1 MAENKKKKAI
11 IGKARTKKNAN
22 LFKRYIWLVDLI
34 YRSGKITFNEIN
46 SRWESNPMSE
56 GKSLALKTFH
66 NHREAIRELFEID
79 IECQKSFNE
88 YYILNADD
96 IKNGGIRTWLL
107 NTFAVN
113 NLINESHQMKQ
124 RIQFENIP
132 SGQQFLTP
140 IIEAIRDELTMTMSY
155 RSYHTNEAVEFE
167 IKPYFVKV
175 FKQRWYLIAMSD
187 KLRIYGL
194 DRVLSIQPTKN
205 KFKFP
210 VDFDPEAYF
219 ADCYGIIKG
228 VDAAAQIIRLRVAS
242 YQANYVR
249 ALPLHSTQKEMKEN
263 DQYSIFEYFIKPTFD
278 FMQEIL
284 SMGDDVEVISPKTL
298 REEMAKMTSAMSE
311 KYLIG

>member
-1 MAENKKKKAI
+1 MAEKKQKI
-11 IGKARTKKNAN
+11 VGNGKARTKKNAN
-22 LFKRYIWLVDLI
+22 LFKRYIWLVDLV

-46 SRWESNPMSE
+46 SRWENNPMSE

-66 NHREAIRELFEID
+66 NHRDAIRELFEID

-113 NLINESHQMKQ
+113 NLINESHQMK
-124 RIQFENIP
+124 RCIQFENIP

-140 IIEAIRDELTMTMSY
+140 IIETMRDALTMTMRY
-155 RSYHTNEAVEFE
+155 QSYHTNDAVEFE

-175 FKQRWYLIAMSD
+175 FKQRWYLVAMSD

-194 DRVLSIQPTKN
+194 DRVLSIQPTTN

-228 VDAAAQIIRLRVAS
+228 VDAVAQIIKLRVSS

-249 ALPLHSTQKEMKEN
+249 ALPLHSTQQEKKEN
-263 DQYSIFEYFIKPTFD
+263 DQYSVFEYFINPTFD

-284 SMGDDVEVISPKTL
+284 SMGDDVEVLSPVALRDKMVRIISN
-298 REEMAKMTSAMSE
+298 MSI
-311 KYLIG
+311 KYTIE

>member
-1 MAENKKKKAI
+1 MAEKKQKI
-11 IGKARTKKNAN
+11 VGNGKARTKKNAN
-22 LFKRYIWLVDLI
+22 LFKRYIWLVDLV

-46 SRWESNPMSE
+46 SRWENNPMSE

-66 NHREAIRELFEID
+66 NHRDAIRELFEID

-113 NLINESHQMKQ
+113 NLINESHQMK
-124 RIQFENIP
+124 RCIQFENIP

-140 IIEAIRDELTMTMSY
+140 IIETMRDALTMTMRY
-155 RSYHTNEAVEFE
+155 QSYHTNDAVEFE

-175 FKQRWYLIAMSD
+175 FKQRWYLVAMSD

-194 DRVLSIQPTKN
+194 DRVLSIQPTTN

-228 VDAAAQIIRLRVAS
+228 VDAVAQIIKLRVSS

-249 ALPLHSTQKEMKEN
+249 ALPLHSTQQEKKEN
-263 DQYSIFEYFIKPTFD
+263 DQYSVFEYFIKPTFD

-284 SMGDDVEVISPKTL
+284 SMGDDVEVLSPVALRDEMVRIISN
-298 REEMAKMTSAMSE
+298 MSS
-311 KYLIG
+311 KYRIE